1 VSRLLRCLAERRWP
15 LVPRHQRQSVS
26 FRQRAPLNR
35 LEMRMIDA
43 TMKGQSVHQMA
54 ATLGINRKRVYNGLE
69 RIKVNFRLV
78 SHSHFHH
85 FMTDRLSFSRL
96 SADLR
101 CLTTAANA
109 TLPPRAQPQAG
120 GKSFILFERVSQI
133 VLILAPAIKRI
144 LYHIRATGP
153 LSDTKLRNTT
163 MKFIKTFVAV
173 AALSLF
179 SAASFAQSVSATAS
193 TLDRAEAKIAAQAAE
208 QGASYKIPAPS
219 LTTVHMT
226 AELSK

>member
-85 FMTDRLSFSRL
+85 FMTDRLSL
-96 SADLR
+96 VA
-101 CLTTAANA
+101 CLPT
-109 TLPPRAQPQAG
+109 
-120 GKSFILFERVSQI
+120 
-133 VLILAPAIKRI
+133 
-144 LYHIRATGP
+144 
-153 LSDTKLRNTT
+153 SD
-163 MKFIKTFVAV
+163 A
-173 AALSLF
+173 
-179 SAASFAQSVSATAS
+179 
-193 TLDRAEAKIAAQAAE
+193 
-208 QGASYKIPAPS
+208 
-219 LTTVHMT
+219 
-226 AELSK
+226 

>member
-1 VSRLLRCLAERRWP
+1 
-15 LVPRHQRQSVS
+15 S

-78 SHSHFHH
+78 THSHFHH

-109 TLPPRAQPQAG
+109 TLPPRAA
-120 GKSFILFERVSQI
+120 SR
-133 VLILAPAIKRI
+133 LA
-144 LYHIRATGP
+144 
-153 LSDTKLRNTT
+153 
-163 MKFIKTFVAV
+163 
-173 AALSLF
+173 
-179 SAASFAQSVSATAS
+179 
-193 TLDRAEAKIAAQAAE
+193 
-208 QGASYKIPAPS
+208 
-219 LTTVHMT
+219 
-226 AELSK
+226 

>member
-26 FRQRAPLNR
+26 SRQRAPLNR

-85 FMTDRLSFSRL
+85 FMTDRPRL
-96 SADLR
+96 VACLPTSASY
-101 CLTTAANA
+101 TA
-109 TLPPRAQPQAG
+109 RQPCPQRQA
-120 GKSFILFERVSQI
+120 
-133 VLILAPAIKRI
+133 
-144 LYHIRATGP
+144 RATGENHSYY
-153 LSDTKLRNTT
+153 LKEFRKL
-163 MKFIKTFVAV
+163 F
-173 AALSLF
+173 
-179 SAASFAQSVSATAS
+179 
-193 TLDRAEAKIAAQAAE
+193 
-208 QGASYKIPAPS
+208 
-219 LTTVHMT
+219 
-226 AELSK
+226 